1 MLRCHSTM
9 EWLAGG
15 PANDAKLVARVGRF
29 RFVVSTHTAKSIQ
42 EQEQHIKAIFK
53 TGNSPIAFLVHKWLR
68 LSGQSAFFF
77 YKKTINTSIYMY
89 KNVLPSQS
97 HV

>member
-1 MLRCHSTM
+1 M

-29 RFVVSTHTAKSIQ
+29 RFVVSTHTAKPIQ
-42 EQEQHIKAIFK
+42 EQEQEQYIKAIFK
-53 TGNSPIAFLVHKWLR
+53 PGNSPTAFLVHKWLH

-77 YKKTINTSIYMY
+77 FTKDNK
-89 KNVLPSQS
+89 
-97 HV
+97 